1 MINDQTQ
8 PKNQMR
14 LKNLV
19 RNVSFSRLVAITA
32 LAALSVFVV
41 TFVLTT
47 SISAQQLP
55 IKNGDFSEWSDGKPV
70 GWDVAVS
77 VNNGGDQP
85 LSVVREGSNSSLELS
100 GDRNT
105 RAWQSVSQS
114 FPVKGGRS
122 YRIRFSAKTNGLQT
136 LGNQYENCYVGVL
149 QKHERGQVLRR
160 EIRHQNSPEYLEN
173 SIVVRTHNFA
183 ASATLTILLT
193 NSGTLNVKAVSVE
206 ELKPK
211 DSFKI
216 LCDELNRSYSYFE
229 HKKIDWPALTQKY
242 RPQLADCDADT
253 FVDIAA
259 TMLAEVKDTHIWLE
273 HRRNRV
279 SKYVPQFEKNYD
291 FDFIEQ
297 DLKKG
302 RSFGT
307 FGITALTS
315 DGFGYVRISSLAVE
329 PNTAEKLIADLQNR
343 LLPTKGIILD
353 LRRNPGG
360 AEKIAFS
367 VANLF
372 ASEETIYGRS
382 KFRASIDHT
391 DFYEGT
397 PRVLEPT
404 KNSSTKPVIC
414 LIGPG
419 TVSSAEAFAMMMKA
433 IPTATVIGQPTRGAS
448 GKPEPIQLP
457 NGVDVWFS
465 RWCSMLPDGT
475 LIEDDGV
482 PPDETIVHGE
492 GDPTYIR
499 AVEILKNSKK

>member
-1 MINDQTQ
+1 MISDQTQ
-8 PKNQMR
+8 SKNQMR
-14 LKNLV
+14 LKNYV
-19 RNVSFSRLVAITA
+19 RDVSFSRLVAITA
-32 LAALSVFVV
+32 WAAFPVFIA
-41 TFVLTT
+41 TSILTT

-55 IKNGDFSEWSDGKPV
+55 IKNGDFSEWSDGKPI
-70 GWDVAVS
+70 GWDVVVS
-77 VNNGGDQP
+77 ANNGGNQP
-85 LSVVREGSNSSLELS
+85 LSRVLEGSDSSLELS

-114 FPVKGGRS
+114 FPVKGGKS
-122 YRIRFSAKTNGLQT
+122 YRIRFSAKANGLQT
-136 LGNQYENCYVGVL
+136 QGNQFENCYVGVL

-173 SIVVRTHNFA
+173 SIVVRTHNLA
-183 ASATLTILLT
+183 ARATLIIFLSNT
-193 NSGTLNVKAVSVE
+193 GTLNVQAVSVE

-211 DSFKI
+211 DSFQI
-216 LCDELNRSYSYFE
+216 LCDELDRSYSYFE
-229 HKKIDWPALTQKY
+229 HKNIDWPALTQKY
-242 RPQLADCDADT
+242 RPQLTDCDADT

-273 HRRNRV
+273 HRRNRT
-279 SKYVPQFEKNYD
+279 SKYVSRFEKNYD

-297 DLKKG
+297 DLKNG

-329 PNTAEKLIADLQNR
+329 PNTVQKLVADLQDR

-360 AEKIAFS
+360 AENIALS

-382 KFRASIDHT
+382 KFRASADHA

-397 PRVLEPT
+397 PRVLKPT
-404 KNSSTKPVIC
+404 KNPSMKPVVC